1 LQPLTGYVRQIK
13 TKNMSNIVAIVG
25 RPNVGKSTF
34 FNRLI
39 QRREAIVDAVS
50 GVTRDRH
57 YGKSDWNG
65 KEFSLIDTG
74 GYVKGS
80 DDVFEAEI
88 DKQVVLAIEEADAII
103 FMVDVES
110 GVTGMD
116 EDVAKLLRKVT
127 KPVFL
132 VVNKVDNGK
141 RAEDAVEFYSLGLGE
156 YYTVASINGSG
167 TGDLLDDL
175 VKALPEVEEV
185 EEEEEAEALPRF
197 AVVGRPNAGKS
208 SFINALI
215 GEDRY
220 IVTDV
225 AGTTRDSIDTK
236 YNRFGFEF
244 NLVDTAGIR
253 KKSKVKEDL
262 EFYSVMR
269 SVRAIEHC
277 DVCLVV
283 LDATRGFD
291 GQVQNIFWLAE
302 RNRKGIVVLVNKWD
316 LVEDKDNRTMKEFE
330 RAIKQ
335 QMEPFTDVPV
345 VFISVLNK
353 QRIYKAIET
362 AVEVYKNRSK
372 RIKTSVLNEVMLPII
387 ENRPPPALKAKFVK
401 IKYIMQLPTPQP
413 QFAFF
418 CNLPQ
423 YVKDPY
429 KRFLENKLRE
439 KFDFHGVPISVYM
452 RKK

>member
-1 LQPLTGYVRQIK
+1 
-13 TKNMSNIVAIVG
+13 MSNIVAIVG

-65 KEFSLIDTG
+65 KDFSLIDTG
-74 GYVKGS
+74 GYVVGS
-80 DDVFEAEI
+80 DDVFETEI
-88 DKQVVLAIEEADAII
+88 DKQVELAIDEADAII
-103 FMVDVES
+103 FMVDVET

-116 EDVAKLLRKVT
+116 EDVAKLLRKVS

-132 VVNKVDNGK
+132 AVNKVDNNK
-141 RAEDAVEFYSLGLGE
+141 RAEDAVEFYSLGLGD
-156 YYTVASINGSG
+156 YFNIASINGSG
-167 TGDLLDDL
+167 TGELLDAL
-175 VKALPEVEEV
+175 VEALPEKEEV
-185 EEEEEAEALPRF
+185 IEDELPRF

-215 GEDRY
+215 GEERY
-220 IVTDV
+220 IVTDI

-253 KKSKVKEDL
+253 RKAKVKEDL

-269 SVRAIEHC
+269 SVRAIEHS
-277 DVCLVV
+277 DVCLLVC
-283 LDATRGFD
+283 DATRGFD

-302 RNRKGIVVLVNKWD
+302 RNRKGVVILVNKWD
-316 LVEDKDNRTMKEFE
+316 LVEKDNKTTKDFE
-330 RAIKQ
+330 KFIRKQ
-335 QMEPFTDVPV
+335 IEPFTDVPI
-345 VFISVLNK
+345 VFISTLTK
-353 QRIYKAIET
+353 QRIFKAIET

-372 RIKTSVLNEVMLPII
+372 RIKTSKLNEILLPII
-387 ENRPPPALKAKFVK
+387 ENYPPPAYKGKFVK

-423 YVKDPY
+423 YVKKPY
-429 KRFLENKLRE
+429 KRFLENKLRDH
-439 KFDFHGVPISVYM
+439 FDFHGVPVSVYM

>member
-1 LQPLTGYVRQIK
+1 
-13 TKNMSNIVAIVG
+13 MSNIVAIVG

-39 QRREAIVDAVS
+39 KRREAIVDAVS

-57 YGKSDWNG
+57 YGKTDWNG
-65 KEFSLIDTG
+65 REFTVIDTG
-74 GYVKGS
+74 GYVVGS
-80 DDVFEAEI
+80 DDIFEAEI
-88 DKQVVLAIEEADAII
+88 DKQVELAIDEADVIV

-116 EDVAKLLRKVT
+116 EDVANLLRKVN

-132 VVNKVDNGK
+132 AVNKVDNNK
-141 RAEDAVEFYSLGLGE
+141 RAEDSVEFYSLGLGE
-156 YYTVASINGSG
+156 YFNIASVNGSG
-167 TGDLLDDL
+167 TGDLLDA
-175 VKALPEVEEV
+175 VVEALPEHVETV
-185 EEEEEAEALPRF
+185 EDDLPRF

-220 IVTDV
+220 IVTDI
-225 AGTTRDSIDTK
+225 AGTTRDAIDTK

-253 KKSKVKEDL
+253 RKSKVKEDL

-269 SVRAIEHC
+269 SIRAIEHC
-277 DVCLVV
+277 DVCLIVA
-283 LDATRGFD
+283 DADRGFD

-302 RNRKGIVVLVNKWD
+302 RNRKGIVILVNKWD
-316 LVEDKDNRTMKEFE
+316 LIEKDTNSVRDYEKKIRKEL
-330 RAIKQ
+330 
-335 QMEPFTDVPV
+335 EPFTDVPII
-345 VFISVLNK
+345 FMSVLNK
-353 QRIYKAIET
+353 QRIFKAIET
-362 AVEVYKNRSK
+362 AVEVYNNRTK
-372 RIKTSVLNEVMLPII
+372 KIKTSKLNEVLLPII
-387 ENRPPPALKAKFVK
+387 ENNPPPALKGKFVK

-423 YVKDPY
+423 YVKEPY

-439 KFDFHGVPISVYM
+439 HFDFHGVPISVYM

>member
-1 LQPLTGYVRQIK
+1 
-13 TKNMSNIVAIVG
+13 MSNIVAIVG

-39 QRREAIVDAVS
+39 KRREAIVDAVS

-65 KEFSLIDTG
+65 IEFSLIDTG
-74 GYVKGS
+74 GYVLGS

-88 DKQVVLAIEEADAII
+88 DKQVELAIDEADAII
-103 FMVDVES
+103 FMVDVET

-116 EDVAKLLRKVT
+116 EDVANLLRKVN

-132 VVNKVDNGK
+132 VINKVDNSK
-141 RAEDAVEFYSLGLGE
+141 RAADAVEFYALGLGE
-156 YYTVASINGSG
+156 YYTIASINGSG
-167 TGDLLDDL
+167 TGELLDAL
-175 VKALPEVEEV
+175 VKALPQKENVEEDT
-185 EEEEEAEALPRF
+185 LPRF

-215 GEDRY
+215 GKDRY

-253 KKSKVKEDL
+253 RKSKVKEDL

-269 SVRAIEHC
+269 SVRAIEHS
-277 DVCLVV
+277 DVCLIV
-283 LDATRGFD
+283 LDASRGFD

-316 LVEDKDNRTMKEFE
+316 LVDKDHKSVKAYEK
-330 RAIKQ
+330 AIKA
-335 QMEPFTDVPV
+335 QMEPFTDVPII
-345 VFISVLNK
+345 FMSVLTK

-362 AVEVYKNRSK
+362 AVEVYQNRTK
-372 RIKTSVLNEVMLPII
+372 KIKTSKLNEVMLPII
-387 ENRPPPALKAKFVK
+387 ETYPPPAYKAKYVK

-439 KFDFHGVPISVYM
+439 NFDFTGVPISVYM

>member
-1 LQPLTGYVRQIK
+1 
-13 TKNMSNIVAIVG
+13 MSNIVAIVG

-57 YGKSDWNG
+57 YGKCEWNG

-74 GYVKGS
+74 GYVLGS

-88 DKQVVLAIEEADAII
+88 DKQVELAIDEADAII

-116 EDVAKLLRKVT
+116 EDVAELLRKVN

-141 RAEDAVEFYSLGLGE
+141 RAADAVEFYALGLGE

-167 TGDLLDDL
+167 TGELLDAL
-175 VKALPEVEEV
+175 VIALPEKEEVV
-185 EEEEEAEALPRF
+185 EEELPRF

-215 GEDRY
+215 GVDRY

-253 KKSKVKEDL
+253 RKSKVKEDL

-316 LVEDKDNRTMKEFE
+316 LVEKDHKSVKEFE
-330 RAIKQ
+330 KTIRQ
-335 QMEPFTDVPV
+335 QMEPFTDVPI
-345 VFISVLNK
+345 VFISVLTK
-353 QRIYKAIET
+353 QRIFKAIET

-372 RIKTSVLNEVMLPII
+372 KIKTSQLNEVMLPII
-387 ENRPPPALKAKFVK
+387 ENYPPPAYKAKFVK

-423 YVKDPY
+423 YVKDSY

-439 KFDFHGVPISVYM
+439 HFGFNGVPITVYM

>member
-1 LQPLTGYVRQIK
+1 
-13 TKNMSNIVAIVG
+13 MSNIVAIVG

-65 KEFSLIDTG
+65 REFTVIDTG
-74 GYVKGS
+74 GYVLGS

-88 DKQVVLAIEEADAII
+88 DKQVELAIDEADVII

-116 EDVAKLLRKVT
+116 EDVAILLRKVN

-132 VVNKVDNGK
+132 AVNKVDNNK
-141 RAEDAVEFYSLGLGE
+141 RAEDSVEFYSLGLGE
-156 YYTVASINGSG
+156 YFNIASTSGSG
-167 TGDLLDDL
+167 TGDLLDA
-175 VKALPEVEEV
+175 VVEALPPYEP
-185 EEEEEAEALPRF
+185 EAQSELPRF

-215 GEDRY
+215 GQDRY
-220 IVTDV
+220 IVTDI
-225 AGTTRDSIDTK
+225 AGTTRDAIDTK
-236 YNRFGFEF
+236 SNQFGFEF

-253 KKSKVKEDL
+253 RKSKVKEDL

-269 SVRAIEHC
+269 SIRAIEHC
-277 DVCLVV
+277 DVCLIIA
-283 LDATRGFD
+283 DADRGFD

-302 RNRKGIVVLVNKWD
+302 RNRKGIIILVNKWD
-316 LVEDKDNRTMKEFE
+316 LIEKETNSARDFE
-330 RAIKQ
+330 KKIRKEI
-335 QMEPFTDVPV
+335 EPFTDVPI

-353 QRIYKAIET
+353 QRIFKAIET
-362 AVEVYKNRSK
+362 AVEVFKNRSK
-372 RIKTSVLNEVMLPII
+372 KIKTSKLNEVMLPII
-387 ENRPPPALKAKFVK
+387 ENNPPPALKGKFVK

-423 YVKDPY
+423 YVKDSY
-429 KRFLENKLRE
+429 KRFLENQLRE
-439 KFDFHGVPISVYM
+439 QFDFHGVPISIYM

>member
-1 LQPLTGYVRQIK
+1 
-13 TKNMSNIVAIVG
+13 MSAIVAIVG

-65 KEFSLIDTG
+65 REFSVIDTG
-74 GYVKGS
+74 GYVLGS
-80 DDVFEAEI
+80 DDVFEKEI
-88 DKQVVLAIEEADAII
+88 DQQVELAIDEADAII
-103 FMVDVES
+103 FMVDVET

-116 EDVAKLLRKVT
+116 EDVAKLLRRVK
-127 KPVFL
+127 KPVL
-132 VVNKVDNGK
+132 LAVNKVDNA
-141 RAEDAVEFYSLGLGE
+141 RRIEEAVEFYNLGLGD
-156 YYTVASINGSG
+156 YYTIASINGSG
-167 TGDLLDDL
+167 TGELLDAL
-175 VKALPEVEEV
+175 VLALPEEV
-185 EEEEEAEALPRF
+185 EQKEEEILPRF

-208 SFINALI
+208 YFINALI

-220 IVTDV
+220 IVTDI

-253 KKSKVKEDL
+253 RKSKVKEDL

-269 SVRAIEHC
+269 SVRAIEHS
-277 DVCLVV
+277 DVCILI

-291 GQVQNIFWLAE
+291 GQVENIFWLAQ

-316 LVEDKDNRTMKEFE
+316 LVEKDHKSVKEYE
-330 RAIKQ
+330 KAIKK

-345 VFISVLNK
+345 VFISALTK
-353 QRIYKAIET
+353 QRIFKAIET
-362 AVEVYKNRSK
+362 AVEVYQNRTK
-372 RIKTSVLNEVMLPII
+372 KIKTSKLNEILLPII
-387 ENRPPPALKAKFVK
+387 ENYPPPAYKAKYVK

-423 YVKDPY
+423 YVKDAY

-439 KFDFHGVPISVYM
+439 HFNFHGVPISVYM

>member
-1 LQPLTGYVRQIK
+1 
-13 TKNMSNIVAIVG
+13 MSNIVAIVG

-74 GYVKGS
+74 GYVLGS

-88 DKQVVLAIEEADAII
+88 DKQVELAIDEADAII
-103 FMVDVES
+103 FIVDVES

-116 EDVAKLLRKVT
+116 EDVAKLLRKVN

-132 VVNKVDNGK
+132 AVNKVDNAK
-141 RAEDAVEFYSLGLGE
+141 RAEDAVEFYALGLGE
-156 YYTVASINGSG
+156 YYTIASINGSG
-167 TGDLLDDL
+167 TGELLDAL
-175 VKALPEVEEV
+175 VEALPEKEEV
-185 EEEEEAEALPRF
+185 VEVELPRF

-220 IVTDV
+220 IVTDI
-225 AGTTRDSIDTK
+225 AGTTRDAIDTK

-253 KKSKVKEDL
+253 RKAKVKEDL

-302 RNRKGIVVLVNKWD
+302 RNRKGIVILVNKWD
-316 LVEDKDNRTMKEFE
+316 LVEKDHKSVKEYE
-330 RAIKQ
+330 KAIRQ
-335 QMEPFTDVPV
+335 QMEPFTDVPII
-345 VFISVLNK
+345 FISALTK
-353 QRIYKAIET
+353 QRIFKAIET
-362 AVEVYKNRSK
+362 AVEVYQNRTK
-372 RIKTSVLNEVMLPII
+372 KIKTSKLNEILLPII
-387 ENRPPPALKAKFVK
+387 ENYPPPAYKAKYVK

-439 KFDFHGVPISVYM
+439 HFDFTGVPVSVYM

>member
-1 LQPLTGYVRQIK
+1 
-13 TKNMSNIVAIVG
+13 MSNIVAIVG

-57 YGKSDWNG
+57 YGKTDWNG

-74 GYVKGS
+74 GYVLGS

-88 DKQVVLAIEEADAII
+88 DKQVELAIDEADAII

-116 EDVAKLLRKVT
+116 EDVAALLRKVD

-132 VVNKVDNGK
+132 VVNKVDNAG
-141 RAEDAVEFYSLGLGE
+141 RAADAVEFYSLGLGN
-156 YYTVASINGSG
+156 YYTIASISGSG

-175 VKALPEVEEV
+175 VEALPEKPEVEEDI
-185 EEEEEAEALPRF
+185 LPRF

-220 IVTDV
+220 IVTDI
-225 AGTTRDSIDTK
+225 AGTTRDAIDTK

-253 KKSKVKEDL
+253 RKSKVKEDL

-269 SVRAIEHC
+269 SVRAIEHA

-302 RNRKGIVVLVNKWD
+302 RNRKGIVILVNKWD
-316 LVEDKDNRTMKEFE
+316 LVEKDNKSLKAYEK
-330 RAIKQ
+330 AIKA

-345 VFISVLNK
+345 IFMSALTK

-362 AVEVYKNRSK
+362 AVEVYQNRTK
-372 RIKTSVLNEVMLPII
+372 RIKTSKLNEVMLPLI
-387 ENRPPPALKAKFVK
+387 EAYQPPAYKGKYVK
-401 IKYIMQLPTPQP
+401 IKYVMQLPTPQP

-423 YVKDPY
+423 YVKEPY

-439 KFDFHGVPISVYM
+439 NFDFTGVPVSVYM